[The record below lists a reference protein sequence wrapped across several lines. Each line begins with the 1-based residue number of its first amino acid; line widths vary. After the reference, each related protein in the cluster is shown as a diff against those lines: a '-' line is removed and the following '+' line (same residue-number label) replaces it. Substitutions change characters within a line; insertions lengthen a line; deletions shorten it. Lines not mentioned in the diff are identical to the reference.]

1 MMNCDGQ
8 VMNCG
13 GQVMNCG
20 GQVMMSCG
28 GQVAVS
34 QNARGFFRGETVD
47 RSSAAGVNTRRA
59 KCQLGIPNQELAT
72 VMFKKCKNKKIF

>member
-34 QNARGFFRGETVD
+34 QNARGFFRGKRWTAAAPRELTLGAQNA
-47 RSSAAGVNTRRA
+47 SSVYR
-59 KCQLGIPNQELAT
+59 I
-72 VMFKKCKNKKIF
+72 KN